1 MARAEAAL
9 AEVQARHENMLTG
22 KRPEEQDVVR
32 AQRREIEASLAM
44 AETELK
50 RQASCWPSG
59 FTTRQA
65 YDQAESQ
72 VAQLRARLA
81 SLAAQER
88 VGDLAARQPEIAAA
102 AALIDQRPGQS
113 RRRRGSGSPT

>member
-1 MARAEAAL
+1 
-9 AEVQARHENMLTG
+9 LTG

-50 RQASCWPSG
+50 RQADLLPRG

-65 YDQAESQ
+65 YDRP
-72 VAQLRARLA
+72 RAR
-81 SLAAQER
+81 SSSC
-88 VGDLAARQPEIAAA
+88 ARDWRLSPPRSAWATSPRA
-102 AALIDQRPGQS
+102 RPRS
-113 RRRRGSGSPT
+113 PPRRR